1 MSRRLL
7 VTAALPYANGPIHIG
22 HLVEHIQTDIWVR
35 FQRLRG
41 HRCIFICAD
50 DTHGTATMI
59 RARQEGRSEEAVI
72 TDMNEQHRQDF
83 AGFDI
88 SFDQYGTT
96 HCPENEALCHV
107 IWARLREADL
117 VVEREV
123 TQLYDPVVGTFLA
136 DRFVRGTC
144 PKCGATDEYGDSCS
158 VCGSTYA
165 PTDLKDPRSTL
176 SGATPEV
183 RSSPHQFVR
192 IEPLRPF
199 LVDWTQGGGHLG
211 TETANYLK
219 GHFLGEELR
228 DWDVSRPAPYF
239 GFEIPDVPGH
249 YWYVWFDAPTGYIAN
264 TKIWC
269 ERHGESLDEWWR
281 SDDTEIHHFIGK
293 DIVYFHCL
301 FWPSMLKT
309 AGFTLPKKV
318 HVHGMLTVDG
328 AKMSKS
334 KGTSLSARTW
344 LEHVDADFLR
354 YFYASKLGTGP
365 DDFDLGLDEF
375 VAKVNS
381 DLIGKIVN
389 LPSRTAKFVG
399 ATGLSAV
406 YPDDGGLFQAAADA
420 GDDIAEAYEEGD
432 YQRALKRILALADR
446 ANEYVEK
453 NAPWTLAKAAKTD
466 PTQAKA
472 VQDVCTVALNLF
484 RQVAVYLAPVL
495 PSLASR
501 TSELLG
507 APISRWVD
515 AATPLLGTPVAR
527 YEHWMKRV
535 ERTQLDTMIEA
546 SREAHEQASAPTSD
560 AAPAS
565 TSPADDGAAL
575 AAEPVEPT
583 CTIDDVMK
591 VDLRV
596 ARVVE
601 AAPVEGADKLLQLTL
616 SLGGEERR
624 NVFAGI
630 KSAYKAEDLVG
641 RLVVCV
647 ANLQPRKMRFG
658 TSEGMVVAAGP
669 GGQDVFLL
677 SPDSGAV
684 PGQRVR

>member
-22 HLVEHIQTDIWVR
+22 HLVEHVQTDVWVR

-72 TDMNEQHRQDF
+72 ADMNAEHRRDF
-83 AGFDI
+83 AAFDI

-107 IWARLREADL
+107 IWARLREADM
-117 VVEREV
+117 VVQRDV
-123 TQLYDPVVGTFLA
+123 TQLYDPQAGTFLA

-144 PKCGATDEYGDSCS
+144 PKCGATDEYGDACS
-158 VCGSTYA
+158 TCGSTYA

-176 SGATPEV
+176 SGAVPEV
-183 RSSPHQFVR
+183 RTAPHHFVR
-192 IEPLRPF
+192 IESLRPF
-199 LVDWTQGGGHLG
+199 LVDWTQAGGHLG
-211 TETANYLK
+211 QETANYLK
-219 GHFLGEELR
+219 GHFLGDALR

-239 GFEIPDVPGH
+239 GFEIPDAPGH

-264 TKIWC
+264 TRIWC
-269 ERHGESLDEWWR
+269 ERHGESLDDWWR
-281 SDDTEIHHFIGK
+281 SDEAEIHHFIGK

-301 FWPSMLKT
+301 FWPAMLKT
-309 AGFTLPKKV
+309 AGFTLPERV

-334 KGTSLSARTW
+334 KGTFIAARTW
-344 LEHVDADFLR
+344 LEHVDASTLR
-354 YFYASKLGTGP
+354 YFYASKLGTRP

-381 DLIGKIVN
+381 DLVGKIVN
-389 LPSRTAKFVG
+389 LPSRTARFVG
-399 ATGLSAV
+399 ATGLSAT
-406 YPDDGGLFQAAADA
+406 YPDDGGLFAQGAEAGEEIAA
-420 GDDIAEAYEEGD
+420 AYEEGD
-432 YQRALKRILALADR
+432 FQRAVRRILSLADR
-446 ANEYVEK
+446 ANEYVEQQ
-453 NAPWTLAKAAKTD
+453 APWALAKQARTEPAKA
-466 PTQAKA
+466 QA

-484 RQVAVYLAPVL
+484 RQVMVYLEPVL
-495 PSLASR
+495 PGLAR
-501 TSELLG
+501 KTGELLG
-507 APISRWVD
+507 APITRWAD
-515 AATPLLGTPVAR
+515 ASTPVTGTPVGR

-535 ERTQLDTMIEA
+535 ERRQLEELIA
-546 SREAHEQASAPTSD
+546 ASAKESAAAQAASALPAPATPSG
-560 AAPAS
+560 AAP
-565 TSPADDGAAL
+565 G
-575 AAEPVEPT
+575 EPFEPT

-596 ARVVE
+596 AEVLE
-601 AAPVEGADKLLQLTL
+601 AAPVEGADKLLRLTL
-616 SLGGEERR
+616 SLGGEGRR
-624 NVFAGI
+624 QVFAGI
-630 KSAYKAEDLVG
+630 KGAYRPEDLVG

-647 ANLQPRKMRFG
+647 ANLQPRTMRFG
-658 TSEGMVVAAGP
+658 VSEGMVVAAGP
-669 GGQDVFLL
+669 GGADIFLL
-677 SPDSGAV
+677 APDAGAR